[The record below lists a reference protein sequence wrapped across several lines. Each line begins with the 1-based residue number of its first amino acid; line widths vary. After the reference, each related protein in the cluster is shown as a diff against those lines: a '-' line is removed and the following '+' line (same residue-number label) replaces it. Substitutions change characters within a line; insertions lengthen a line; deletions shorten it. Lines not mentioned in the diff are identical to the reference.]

1 MSLSLG
7 VSTRGLNLN
16 RQTSSYLVA
25 LEQHFALKN
34 LRNFPI
40 CPQFVEVFFQDWYLL
55 VSLEILKLLQFST
68 LLRQP
73 NLHRIDRP
81 EEHPP
86 PALRVSHQSTSTR
99 ANLVGESEPNL
110 RNQTVVWRSWCTNG
124 TKQKITKKKQIQVKW
139 NQLRFREIQ
148 D

>member
-99 ANLVGESEPNL
+99 ANLVGESEPKIFE
-110 RNQTVVWRSWCTNG
+110 
-124 TKQKITKKKQIQVKW
+124 TKRWFEDLDVPMVQSKKSQKKKQIQVK
-139 NQLRFREIQ
+139 
-148 D
+148 

>member
-55 VSLEILKLLQFST
+55 VSLDILKLLQFST

-99 ANLVGESEPNL
+99 ANLVGESEPKIFE
-110 RNQTVVWRSWCTNG
+110 
-124 TKQKITKKKQIQVKW
+124 TKRWFEDLDVPMVQSKKSQKKNKS
-139 NQLRFREIQ
+139 R
-148 D
+148 